1 GEPAAQRRWRLNSK
15 SSCSYTL
22 VSHLIS
28 APKYSAWVQNILGK
42 YNVAQLA
49 VRDSVELVGDPINL
63 KMNWYSKVLAH
74 RPYIVLATVAIVS
87 GICLIVPLL
96 TRKVPTFTDP
106 TLGFETRGTT
116 ISQRITAWQNI
127 VEATRP
133 SGSLTSNPGELLFKS
148 LSTESSLLKHTANAS
163 TSSPDDL
170 SYTPLKKNK
179 KKKKIILVTPPS
191 TPLLS
196 EQNYDWDQQRNWTF
210 GINVSEAQPDYG
222 NSSEPW
228 KILRDELSEKRL
240 NYDHDD
246 HEHDHLSKDGFFCG
260 APSPVYSHMVLSTTD
275 GSDFL
280 SLAALRSACSLDD
293 RLRSRPHFSSNCQ
306 YSTGNSCCHSWA
318 LHNYIAVLHDHKNC
332 FQIKEHD
339 VEETRKLLVECAPY
353 YHNLKLPSDC
363 QEDKFSSSAA
373 CLVVPPNCTK
383 NNAVFNIL
391 HYLVDINFL
400 PHDNPRQ
407 VFVKHSMMFLP
418 IARSSAVLP
427 YYNTLDSKS
436 LKFGNVKVAA
446 MDLGLKEVLFDE
458 SLVWDTWLILLGALF
473 VFLCMWI
480 YTESFLVTFMT
491 IIAIGLSLGMSY
503 FFYTIVFDLQF
514 FPFMNLLACVVSVG
528 IGADDAFIYCK
539 IWNCI
544 KSEKPSASLQQVVQE
559 TLNHALLSMF
569 ITSFTTAVAF
579 LTSFLSSITAIRC
592 FSIFA
597 GMAVVAN
604 LFLMVTWLPA
614 TVIISEKFSCPS
626 ASWLSSKTHFLDL
639 RAYLHS
645 FSSCFD
651 HVFVNAV
658 IRCPFVWVFIL
669 GLFAVG
675 SGISVLYYPGLQL
688 PKSPDFQLF
697 RQSHQF
703 EQYDTFFKE
712 KFWFERLER
721 NSASNVKLPLRFV
734 WGVKPID
741 SGDYFNPY
749 SKGKLHFDPSFDMTS
764 PASQLW
770 LKQFCAKIRK
780 QPFYSST
787 LGPLLPNCF
796 IESLE
801 SWMTRRCK
809 DTIDNIDRSPCC
821 EVATIP
827 YSRSVFKNCTVQVM
841 ASLYRTPN
849 LYEPGFAG
857 PKFSKNISH
866 PKIRAV
872 IVEYDSNSSYMI
884 SYEEANIFFHKVES
898 WMQNELISAPPGLQ
912 HGWFVSDLH
921 FYDLQDTIAEST
933 VSALTISMIM
943 SLVVLFLVTLDI
955 LVSFFAV
962 LSVTSTIFVT
972 LSILLLSG
980 WELNVL
986 ESVAISSSIGL
997 AVDFS
1002 LHYGVSYRLAPNN
1015 TSREEAVKYAL
1026 HRMCGPTAMGA
1037 LTTGFAG
1044 VFMLPSSVLA
1054 YNQIGMFLV
1063 IVMGVSWTYATF
1075 FLMSLLCIAGPRHG
1089 FGQFS
1094 YQSFMCCLCQK
1105 GGNVHKPPNN
1115 STRTNK
1121 STFGN
1126 CNYSE
1131 STFSASSTT
1140 YPLHTSE
1147 SEGHEL
1153 DAFSHGNR
1161 PSQSR
1166 RRSGSLYATRTSN
1179 KATSDQSPS
1188 ATSACTVILCDD
1200 VDLSRHHM

>member
-1 GEPAAQRRWRLNSK
+1 M
-15 SSCSYTL
+15 
-22 VSHLIS
+22 
-28 APKYSAWVQNILGK
+28 
-42 YNVAQLA
+42 AQLA
-49 VRDSVELVGDPINL
+49 VRDSVELVGDSTSL
-63 KMNWYSKVLAH
+63 KMNWYSKTLSH
-74 RPYIVLATVAIVS
+74 RPYIVLAAVAVVS
-87 GICLIVPLL
+87 GLCLIVPFL
-96 TRKVPTFTDP
+96 TRKIPSFTDP

-116 ISQRITAWQNI
+116 ISQRITTWQNI
-127 VEATRP
+127 AEATRP
-133 SGSLTSNPGELLFKS
+133 SGSLTSNPSELLLTSSNTK
-148 LSTESSLLKHTANAS
+148 SSLLTVAANVS
-163 TSSPDDL
+163 TPSPDDL
-170 SYTPLKKNK
+170 VYTPRIKTKKKNK
-179 KKKKIILVTPPS
+179 KIVLVTPPS
-191 TPLLS
+191 TPVLS
-196 EQNYDWDQQRNWTF
+196 EPNFDWDQQRNWTF

-228 KILRDELSEKRL
+228 KILRDELSEKRIL
-240 NYDHDD
+240 SEHDHDHD
-246 HEHDHLSKDGFFCG
+246 HDHLSKDGFFCG

-293 RLRSRPHFSSNCQ
+293 RLRSSPHFTSNCQ
-306 YSTGNSCCHSWA
+306 YSTGNSCCNSWA
-318 LHNYIAVLHDHKNC
+318 LHNYVAVLHGHKNC

-339 VEETRKLLVECAPY
+339 VEETRKLLVDCAQY
-353 YHNLKLPSDC
+353 YHNLKLPADC

-373 CLVVPPNCTK
+373 CLVVPPNCTR

-400 PHDNPRQ
+400 PPDNPTQ
-407 VFVKHSMMFLP
+407 SFVQHSMLFLP
-418 IARSSAVLP
+418 IARSSAILP
-427 YYNTLDSKS
+427 YYNALDSNS
-436 LKFGNVKVAA
+436 LKFGNVKVSA

-473 VFLCMWI
+473 VCLCMWM
-480 YTESFLVTFMT
+480 YTESFFVTFMT
-491 IIAIGLSLGMSY
+491 IIAICLSLGMSY
-503 FFYTIVFDLQF
+503 FFYTIVFDLKF

-539 IWNCI
+539 VWNCV
-544 KSEKPSASLQQVVQE
+544 KSEKSSASLQQVVQE

-597 GMAVVAN
+597 GMAVVTN

-614 TVIISEKFSCPS
+614 TVIISEKFSFPGVNWFS
-626 ASWLSSKTHFLDL
+626 LKTHCLDL

-645 FSSCFD
+645 FSNCFE
-651 HVFVNAV
+651 HIFVSAV
-658 IRCPFVWVFIL
+658 VQCPFLWVFIL
-669 GLFAVG
+669 GVLAIG
-675 SGISVLYYPGLQL
+675 SGVSVLYYPGLQL
-688 PKSPDFQLF
+688 PKSQDFQLF

-703 EQYDTFFKE
+703 EQYDAVFKE
-712 KFWFERLER
+712 KFWFERLEK
-721 NSASNVKLPLRFV
+721 NSASIVKLPLRFV
-734 WGVKPID
+734 WGVKPVD

-749 SKGKLHFDPSFDMTS
+749 SKGKLHFDSSFDMAAA
-764 PASQLW
+764 ASQLW

-821 EVATIP
+821 EIASIP
-827 YSRSVFKNCTVQVM
+827 YSRSVFKNCTAQVM

-849 LYEPGFAG
+849 LYEPGFTG

-872 IVEYDSNSSYMI
+872 IVEYDSNSSYLM
-884 SYEEANIFFHKVES
+884 SYEETNSFYQEVEN
-898 WMQNELISAPPGLQ
+898 WMQNELKTAPPGLQ

-955 LVSFFAV
+955 LVSIFAV

-972 LSILLLSG
+972 MAILLLCG

-986 ESVAISSSIGL
+986 ESVAISTSIGL

-1002 LHYGVSYRLAPNN
+1002 LHYSVSYRLAPNN

-1037 LTTGFAG
+1037 LTTGIAG

-1063 IVMGVSWTYATF
+1063 IIMCVSWTYATF

-1094 YQSFMCCLCQK
+1094 YQIFMCCLCERSRNLQRSPS
-1105 GGNVHKPPNN
+1105 NC
-1115 STRTNK
+1115 SRTNK
-1121 STFGN
+1121 SSYGN
-1126 CNYSE
+1126 CVYSE

-1140 YPLHTSE
+1140 YPLHTSV

-1153 DAFSHGNR
+1153 DAFTHSNRR

-1166 RRSGSLYATRTSN
+1166 RRSGSLYTTRTSN
-1179 KATSDQSPS
+1179 RAASDQSPS

-1200 VDLSRHHM
+1200 VDLSRQHM